1 MIRRPRIHVALCVGV
16 HVLLLALMSCARR
29 NEDLLAESADT
40 LGVQSSPPPINPAE
54 VQHPSPP
61 QPKGLQ
67 IGRSDRLMN
76 GWASQLGEWTAMWR
90 EALPGFMVDSTW
102 GVRPQRWTPAR
113 RSVAGDLERRQATD
127 LTLQLLGIESPDGRY
142 LLDVDAY
149 QDVMVVGDSVEVGGE
164 PDSQPVLIDR
174 GANVEYPLQFCGTSC
189 GFHWGRWLSPTQFA
203 LGGWQQADDYGQWM
217 QGSLAIYSIRDSTM
231 RAYETR
237 IVPARA
243 FARYQAAWR
252 RWLLRRYRTL
262 PPPA

>member
-1 MIRRPRIHVALCVGV
+1 MSRRCRTRLAFPVAACALA
-16 HVLLLALMSCARR
+16 LLLAGCTRQ
-29 NEDLLAESADT
+29 NDDLLAESADT
-40 LGVQSSPPPINPAE
+40 LGAPSSQQPMNPAD

-61 QPKGLQ
+61 QPTGLQ

-76 GWASQLGEWTAMWR
+76 GWSTQLEEWTAMWR
-90 EALPGFMVDSTW
+90 KALPGFQVDSTW

-113 RSVAGDLERRQATD
+113 RSVEGDFERRQATD

-142 LLDVDAY
+142 VLDVDAY
-149 QDVMVVGDSVEVGGE
+149 QEVVVVGDSVEVGGE

-189 GFHWGRWLSPTQFA
+189 GFHWGRWLSTTQFA

-217 QGSLAIYSIRDSTM
+217 QGSLAIYSTRDSIVRT
-231 RAYETR
+231 YETR

-243 FARYQAAWR
+243 FARYQAAWK
-252 RWLLRRYRTL
+252 RWLLRRYHVVQG
-262 PPPA
+262 PA